1 MSYQTI
7 SDSPVVKDERPDPLP
22 AQRIYTRAEI
32 AVAHL
37 ESLQYEVRE
46 EVAELGL
53 NAYQQQTLIELVEVY
68 VDHLINMLKD
78 GLS

>member
-1 MSYQTI
+1 MSFNTT
-7 SDSPVVKDERPDPLP
+7 SPTRGHV
-22 AQRIYTRAEI
+22 YTRAEI

-78 GLS
+78 GLK

>member
-1 MSYQTI
+1 MYTYNDTV
-7 SDSPVVKDERPDPLP
+7 SDPDRE
-22 AQRIYTRAEI
+22 ARHQERIYTRAEI
-32 AVAHL
+32 AVAQL

-53 NAYQQQTLIELVEVY
+53 NACQQQTLIELVEVY